1 MEAMVVFRLGRPGGL
16 ERVYT
21 DMEQWTRIR
30 LALRDGET
38 SKRELMRQEGIHWET
53 LRKIQDHAEP
63 PGYRLDS
70 PRPKPKLG
78 PYLDLI
84 SEILEG
90 DKSVPKK
97 QRHTATR
104 IYHRLKGLG
113 YQGKYTQ
120 VREAVREIKRVRRE
134 VYMPLVHRPGEAQV
148 DFGYA
153 LAKVSGDLRKVALF
167 IMALPYSDAF
177 FVAAFEKEC
186 SESYWEGHVRAF
198 EFFGGVPQ
206 RISYDN
212 TKVLVSKIIG
222 PHERE
227 LTDGFLKLQS
237 HYLFRE
243 HFCRVRR
250 PNEKGVVE
258 GVVKYAR
265 RNFLVPVPR
274 VRDLAELNA
283 MLAQQCR
290 DDLKRR
296 LRGKGGTKAE
306 LLGEDQAAFAPL
318 PPSRFDACRKQPT
331 RANSLSLVR
340 FDDNDYSVPVACAH
354 HEILAKGYVDRVVLC
369 HHDSVVARHTRSWQ
383 KEGVFFD
390 YRHYLPLLERK
401 PGALDHARPLAGLD
415 LPECF
420 EVLRRRLV
428 AGEEM
433 AGEGTR
439 KYIKILR
446 LLEDHPVARLKHAV
460 ENGLYAGAYVPEAIA
475 YLLEPKSCWP
485 PTTFILNGRE
495 HLGRV
500 SVAGPDIAAYDSLLA
515 QGGAP

>member
-1 MEAMVVFRLGRPGGL
+1 VDSRHGGPGGA
-16 ERVYT
+16 EGVYT
-21 DMEQWTRIR
+21 DMEQWTRVR
-30 LALRDGET
+30 LALREGRT
-38 SKRELMRQEGIHWET
+38 SKRELMRREGIHWET
-53 LRKIQDHAEP
+53 LQKIQDHPEP
-63 PGYRLDS
+63 PGYRMDL
-70 PRPKPKLG
+70 PRSKPKLG
-78 PYLDLI
+78 PYLEVIARIIKD
-84 SEILEG
+84 

-104 IYHRLKGLG
+104 IYPCLKEMG
-113 YQGKYTQ
+113 YTGKYTQ
-120 VREAVREIKRVRRE
+120 VKEAVREIKRVSRE

-153 LAKVSGDLRKVALF
+153 LAKVSGVLRKVALF
-167 IMALPYSDAF
+167 IIALPYSDAF

-186 SESYWEGHVRAF
+186 GESYWEGHVRAF
-198 EFFGGVPQ
+198 EFFGGVPH

-212 TKVLVSKIIG
+212 SKVLVSKIIG

-265 RNFLVPVPR
+265 QNFMVPVPG
-274 VRDLAELNA
+274 VKDLAELNA
-283 MLAQQCR
+283 LLAQKCR
-290 DDLKRR
+290 DDLNRR
-296 LRGKGGTKAE
+296 LRGKGGSKWE
-306 LLGEDQAAFAPL
+306 LLQEDRAAFAPL

-340 FDDNDYSVPVACAH
+340 FDDNDYSVPVSCAH
-354 HEILAKGYVDRVVLC
+354 HEILVKGYVDRVVLC
-369 HHDSVVARHTRSWQ
+369 HHETVVARHSRSWE

-428 AGEEM
+428 AGEEKQ
-433 AGEGTR
+433 GYGTR
-439 KYIKILR
+439 KYIKVLR
-446 LLEDHPVARLKHAV
+446 LLEDASMARLKQAV
-460 ENGLYAGAYVPEAIA
+460 EKGLFAGAYGPEAIA
-475 YLLEPKSCWP
+475 WFLAPRP
-485 PTTFILNGRE
+485 PCPPSTFILDGRE
-495 HLGRV
+495 HLSRV

>member
-1 MEAMVVFRLGRPGGL
+1 VGFRPGGPGGA
-16 ERVYT
+16 EGVYT

-30 LALRDGET
+30 LALREGRT

-53 LRKIQDHAEP
+53 LRKIQDHPEP
-63 PGYRLDS
+63 PGYRMDF

-78 PYLDLI
+78 PYLEVIAQIIKD
-84 SEILEG
+84 
-90 DKSVPKK
+90 DKLVPKK

-104 IYHRLKGLG
+104 IYHCLKEMG
-113 YQGKYTQ
+113 YRGKYTQ
-120 VREAVREIKRVRRE
+120 VKEAVREIKRVSRE

-153 LAKVSGDLRKVALF
+153 LAKVSGVLRKVALF

-186 SESYWEGHVRAF
+186 GESYWEGHVRAF

-212 TKVLVSKIIG
+212 SKVLVSKIIG
-222 PHERE
+222 SHERE

-237 HYLFRE
+237 HYLFQE

-258 GVVKYAR
+258 GVVKYVR
-265 RNFLVPVPR
+265 QNFMVPVPG
-274 VRDLAELNA
+274 VKDLAEFNA
-283 MLAQQCR
+283 LLAQKCR
-290 DDLKRR
+290 DDLNRR
-296 LRGKGGTKAE
+296 LRGKGGSKWE
-306 LLGEDQAAFAPL
+306 LLQEDQAAFAPL

-340 FDDNDYSVPVACAH
+340 FDDNDYSV
-354 HEILAKGYVDRVVLC
+354 
-369 HHDSVVARHTRSWQ
+369 VARHSRSWE

-428 AGEEM
+428 AGEEKQ
-433 AGEGTR
+433 GYGTR
-439 KYIKILR
+439 KYIKVLR
-446 LLEDHPVARLKHAV
+446 LLEDHSMARLKQAV
-460 ENGLYAGAYVPEAIA
+460 EKGLFAGAYGPEAIA
-475 YLLEPKSCWP
+475 WFLAPRSPWP
-485 PTTFILNGRE
+485 PSTFILDGRE
-495 HLGRV
+495 HLSRV
-500 SVAGPDIAAYDSLLA
+500 SVAGPDIAAYDSLLS